1 MKTKT
6 FFTVALLTISLLSA
20 QAQSND
26 MFQRLSAHQDVT
38 SVYISRALL
47 SWIMPNL
54 SSHTGRA
61 EVDVQSLARKLEQV
75 EIHNSNGNAEAN
87 RIIREEVASLADS
100 GTYKVVMRMREG
112 NNNIVFYART
122 EGNYFR
128 DLIMHIEET
137 NNSTIIRIMGAFT
150 VEDIRNVGTASAIR
164 VAASGIP
171 RLYRDNE

>member
-20 QAQSND
+20 QAQSSD
-26 MFQRLSAHQDVT
+26 MFQRLSAHQGVT

-47 SWIMPNL
+47 SIMPNL
-54 SSHTGRA
+54 SSNTGG
-61 EVDVQSLARKLEQV
+61 VDVQSLTRRLEQI

-87 RIIREEVASLADS
+87 RIIREGVASLVDS
-100 GTYKVVMRMREG
+100 GTYEVLMRVREG
-112 NNNIVFYART
+112 NNNIVFYARK

-128 DLIMHIEET
+128 DLIMHIDET

-150 VEDIRNVGTASAIR
+150 AEDIQNVADSTSNNAQIR
-164 VAASGIP
+164 ISTSVQ
-171 RLYRDNE
+171 R